1 MVDTHCHIYSEYYED
16 IDAVIKRAFNEGVD
30 VLINNACNLSTAKE
44 VLALS
49 NRYQEMYCVLGLH
62 PGENLSE
69 ITNVISLIKDNLY
82 NKKMIGIGEIG
93 LDYFYTKENK
103 GEQISV
109 FENQLKLAEEN
120 NIPVIIHCRDA
131 TEDMLKIL
139 KKYKLRGIIHCFN
152 GSVEVAREYIKMGY
166 KLGING
172 VITFKNCKL
181 IETIREIGIENI
193 VFETDSPYLTPVPYR
208 GIKNEPSY
216 VVSVLSFV
224 SEKLNIEKDVLVEIS
239 NNNISA
245 IFDISINS

>member
-1 MVDTHCHIYSEYYED
+1 MAILTLETQKYAIKIDNFQGPLDLLCHLIDKNKMSIHD
-16 IDAVIKRAFNEGVD
+16 I
-30 VLINNACNLSTAKE
+30 
-44 VLALS
+44 
-49 NRYQEMYCVLGLH
+49 
-62 PGENLSE
+62 NLSE